1 MDGFERARRRIEEF
15 QMNRPQ
21 VIYCMVP
28 TGPTAPTGP
37 AAALS
42 TAYPSAAQISAT

>member
-28 TGPTAPTGP
+28 TGPTHPV
-37 AAALS
+37 
-42 TAYPSAAQISAT
+42 